1 MYKDF
6 KSMLITG
13 STFSGKTVLIS
24 KYIDEVLKDENVIL
38 YLIDMKMVELFKY
51 KDEQKVIY
59 ITSKEQIEEELFEEI
74 KKRSSSDDNSNK
86 PLLYIFVD
94 EYAEVKLIEGFHKEF
109 KKILKNK
116 KDLNVEAVFT
126 SQLNESFC
134 PGMKTT
140 VNTIVKLNRL

>member
-51 KDEQKVIY
+51 KDEQKVVY
-59 ITSKEQIEEELFEEI
+59 ITSKEKIEEELFEEI
-74 KKRSSSDDNSNK
+74 KKRSLSDDNSNK
-86 PLLYIFVD
+86 PLLYIL
-94 EYAEVKLIEGFHKEF
+94 LI
-109 KKILKNK
+109 N
-116 KDLNVEAVFT
+116 
-126 SQLNESFC
+126 
-134 PGMKTT
+134 
-140 VNTIVKLNRL
+140 